1 MDNMVRGNA
10 IVGQSGGPTAVINAS
25 LSGVIR
31 AAYNNYDYIKR
42 LYGTR
47 FGIDGLIKDDVVE
60 LKKMTDEEH
69 YLLESTP
76 ASVLGSCRIKLPD
89 PNGEDVALYEKIFTT
104 FAKYSIR
111 YFYLIGGNDTMDSLN
126 KISVYAKRIHYQLKC
141 VGVPKTIDNDLVNTD
156 HCPGFGTAAKFVATT
171 MQEVARDCSVYDI
184 KSVTIVEI
192 MGRDAGWLT
201 AAAGLPR
208 LYGEKTADLIYLPE
222 VAFSVDKFIDD
233 VQNILKKKN
242 TVLVAVSEGIRNE
255 NGEYISSAA
264 GNCLVDNFGHKSM
277 SGTAKTLETIV
288 KSRIGCKARG
298 IEISLLQR
306 CSAHLHS
313 KTDVEEA
320 IKAGKTAVDVS
331 VSEDFSDGRMI
342 IFERIKGCAN
352 YQIKM
357 KAVPVLNIANEV
369 SNVPLKYI
377 TEDRNNV
384 SDELLELILPL
395 IQGERAPVIEDG
407 LPVYYTI

>member
-1 MDNMVRGNA
+1 MENYTRGNA

-31 AAYNNYDYIKR
+31 AVYNNYDYIKT

-47 FGIDGLIKDDVVE
+47 FGIDGLIKDDVVT

-76 ASVLGSCRIKLPD
+76 GSILGSCRIKLPD
-89 PNGEDVALYEKIFTT
+89 PNGEDVSLYEKIFTT
-104 FAKYSIR
+104 FAKYNIR
-111 YFYLIGGNDTMDSLN
+111 YFYLIGGNDTMDSLS
-126 KISVYAKRIHYQLKC
+126 KISVYAKRIDYKLKC
-141 VGVPKTIDNDLVNTD
+141 VGIPKTIDNDLVNTD
-156 HCPGFGTAAKFVATT
+156 HCPGFGTAAKFVSTV

-208 LYGEKTADLIYLPE
+208 LFGERTADLIYLPE
-222 VAFSVDKFIDD
+222 VPFSVDRFVAK
-233 VQNILKKKN
+233 VKMLLEKQS
-242 TVLVAVSEGIRNE
+242 TVLVAVSEGIRDE
-255 NGEYISSAA
+255 KGEYISSSADL
-264 GNCLVDNFGHKSM
+264 CIVDNFGHRSM
-277 SGTAKTLETIV
+277 SGTAKTLENVV
-288 KSRIGCKARG
+288 KKQIGCKARG

-306 CSAHLHS
+306 CSSHLHS

-320 IKAGKTAVDVS
+320 IRAGKTAVDFS
-331 VSEDFSDGRMI
+331 VSEDFSEGRMV
-342 IFERIKGCAN
+342 IFERIKGSGS

-357 KAVPVLNIANEV
+357 KAVPVMDIANKV
-369 SNVPLKYI
+369 SNVPVEYI
-377 TEDRNNV
+377 NEEHDNV
-384 SDELLELILPL
+384 SDELLERIYPL
-395 IQGERAPVIEDG
+395 IQGERSPVYEGG
-407 LPVYYTI
+407 LPVFYSL